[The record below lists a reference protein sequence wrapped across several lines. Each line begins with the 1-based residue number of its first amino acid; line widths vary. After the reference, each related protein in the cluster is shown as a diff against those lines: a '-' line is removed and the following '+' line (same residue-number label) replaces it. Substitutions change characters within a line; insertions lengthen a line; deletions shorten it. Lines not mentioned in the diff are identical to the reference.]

1 MHERKIN
8 IIDLKKGFDLSVPE
22 TEIHE
27 FCGVGIEVKQNLS
40 IAERQTFISSVVGS
54 AIDSGAPFVCFDYI
68 FNYCLFYYFTN
79 VEIMQEDQSSIDEML
94 TSSDVMVFFESATRC
109 DPYELRSAA
118 MNELKN
124 IIRKRTDPLERL
136 VDEVTAMLD
145 RFAPEDFDLTEF
157 ANKLDG
163 YMNVMKSKKE
173 TDLAKGVLQFDKT
186 NRSRKK

>member
-1 MHERKIN
+1 
-8 IIDLKKGFDLSVPE
+8 
-22 TEIHE
+22 
-27 FCGVGIEVKQNLS
+27 
-40 IAERQTFISSVVGS
+40 
-54 AIDSGAPFVCFDYI
+54 
-68 FNYCLFYYFTN
+68 
-79 VEIMQEDQSSIDEML
+79 MQEDQSSIDEML

-186 NRSRKK
+186 KRSRKK